1 MEILK
6 KAHKYLGITINM
18 RRDFI
23 IQARKSADN
32 GLSFLGQII
41 TVSGIIAGFG
51 FTAIKDIECKN
62 FFILG
67 ELFLFMNICL
77 GLYFIKKFWYEDFE
91 IFKADIKEMHNV
103 ADILKEGLEKQ
114 DENKAKEGIAKLEAF
129 AQQERNVTKLFKL
142 LPTLMIILVFISS
155 ILILLSI

>member
-6 KAHKYLGITINM
+6 KAHKYLGVTIDM

-23 IQARKSADN
+23 IQARKSADK
-32 GLSFLGQII
+32 GLSFIGQII

-62 FFILG
+62 FFIFG
-67 ELFLFMNICL
+67 ELFLFLNICL

-91 IFKADIKEMHNV
+91 IFKADIKKMHDI
-103 ADILKEGLEKQ
+103 ADTLKSGLEKG
-114 DENKAKEGIAKLEAF
+114 DEKKAQEGIAELEKF
-129 AQQERNVTKLFKL
+129 AQQERNLTKLFKL
-142 LPTLMIILVFISS
+142 LPTLMIVFILIAS
-155 ILILLSI
+155 IFILFSI